1 MYLSVLLSKSM
12 QNKKHKLNDLS
23 SKNLVVL
30 IKNNDSD
37 ILKQLYGS
45 NYIKV
50 RRYVLRNNG
59 DEQQAKDVYQ
69 EAFLAMWRNVRDDK
83 FTEDSKGN
91 IGGYLFQI
99 AKYKW
104 LDYLRSKEYK
114 NTTFINRDIEF
125 EESQSDEDEAKRKKI
140 KRIMAAVNQL
150 GEKCQTLLK
159 LFYFERKSYKEIA
172 QIVEMDEAS
181 ARNAKY
187 RCQEELKK
195 LTQIIPNEYNE

>member
-1 MYLSVLLSKSM
+1 M